1 MKDSRFRFTRDGEIY
16 FNKKKTKYTIE
27 YNTYK
32 DGSKIYFVAK
42 EGHTVSLPQDYLAD
56 AKAEAR
62 ELILEDEKAKKV
74 WVVISEWCLEDRDSY
89 GSTVHGVFKDFT
101 EAKKVFL
108 DEIIKADKT
117 MEPMSTDSEED
128 TYSYG
133 VWDLGRYTENHITI
147 RIVESQ
153 ITE

>member
-1 MKDSRFRFTRDGEIY
+1 MKDSRFRFARDGEVY

-56 AKAEAR
+56 AKAEVR

-74 WVVISEWCLEDRDSY
+74 WVVISEWCLEDRDAY
-89 GSTVHGVFKDFT
+89 GSTVHGVFKDFA

-108 DEIIKADKT
+108 DEALKADKT
-117 MEPMSTDSEED
+117 MEPMDTDSEED
-128 TYSYG
+128 AYKYAVWELGNYSG
-133 VWDLGRYTENHITI
+133 NHVTVK
-147 RIVESQ
+147 IVESK
-153 ITE
+153 IIE

>member
-1 MKDSRFRFTRDGEIY
+1 MKDSRFRFTRDGEVY

-32 DGSKIYFVAK
+32 DGSKIYFVTK

-74 WVVISEWCLEDRDSY
+74 WVVISEWNLEDRDSY
-89 GSTVHGVFKDFT
+89 GSTVHGVFKSYS
-101 EAKKVFL
+101 EAKKIFI
-108 DEIIKADKT
+108 EEAIKADKD
-117 MEPMSTDSEED
+117 MEPMNTDSEED
-128 TYSYG
+128 AFSYA
-133 VWDLGRYTENHITI
+133 VWELGNYGGNHITVK
-147 RIVESQ
+147 IVESK

>member
-1 MKDSRFRFTRDGEIY
+1 MRDSRFRFTRDGEVY

-74 WVVISEWCLEDRDSY
+74 WVVISEWYLEGRDAY
-89 GSTVHGVFKDFT
+89 GSTVHGVFKDFA
-101 EAKKVFL
+101 EARRVFI
-108 DEIIKADKT
+108 DESNKADET
-117 MEPMSTDSEED
+117 IGPMDTNSEED
-128 TYSYG
+128 AYN
-133 VWDLGRYTENHITI
+133 YTIYEQGNYHGNHITV

-153 ITE
+153 ITD